1 MKFADKTVEY
11 IQMESKCFVV
21 VTGPGKLSRKRVIH
35 AVGVPYE
42 VMNPEEVCDQR
53 TYIFVI

>member
-1 MKFADKTVEY
+1 M
-11 IQMESKCFVV
+11 
-21 VTGPGKLSRKRVIH
+21 H

-53 TYIFVI
+53 TYIYLSFNSKIVMYGLIVGCL